1 MIMADCGKHDQTVL
15 WAYLRDQLPVKDM
28 IKVQYHLFSC
38 VSCQKR
44 IANMR
49 KLSLAMSSV
58 ELPKKKSVFYK
69 SRWFYIAW
77 AACFL
82 VFFLAGVSY
91 YMVFVDNVEEY
102 PVDVRQ
108 SPGYEVIDSVAKK
121 TDSLII
127 SPDSILENNFE

>member
-1 MIMADCGKHDQTVL
+1 MTSN
-15 WAYLRDQLPVKDM
+15 RP
-28 IKVQYHLFSC
+28 S
-38 VSCQKR
+38 
-44 IANMR
+44 
-49 KLSLAMSSV
+49 SLKNFKAVAQFGQACSSS
-58 ELPKKKSVFYK
+58 KKKSVFYK

-102 PVDVRQ
+102 PVGVRQ